1 MIRDPCDHE
10 GMDQKNAKKKKNAL
24 LTLHTPSTNME
35 VPPGR
40 HVLGGIAR
48 ALRFEPGLEAP
59 RVVRAV
65 QVAVRLLDKH
75 SSRGAERVCIYP
87 SVGEMRDFGL
97 EWFWLVSGF

>member
-1 MIRDPCDHE
+1 
-10 GMDQKNAKKKKNAL
+10 
-24 LTLHTPSTNME
+24 ME

-65 QVAVRLLDKH
+65 QVAVRLLDL
-75 SSRGAERVCIYP
+75 GARSNECCRDVRNT
-87 SVGEMRDFGL
+87 SLEMFVLTYSLFRN
-97 EWFWLVSGF
+97 

>member
-10 GMDQKNAKKKKNAL
+10 GMDQKNAKKKNAL

-87 SVGEMRDFGL
+87 SVGVMRDFGL